1 MKVYIAYG
9 MVSAVMLMITI
20 LFYSYKNWMA
30 LRKNAI
36 YIWLL
41 ICAFIA
47 VSTDIVL
54 GYVSIQHVRY
64 KEILDVVSGIIM
76 SVSLLVL
83 YLSYMIWQLPLRCA

>member
-9 MVSAVMLMITI
+9 TVSAVMLLITI

-47 VSTDIVL
+47 VSTDVAL
-54 GYVSIQHVRY
+54 G
-64 KEILDVVSGIIM
+64 
-76 SVSLLVL
+76 
-83 YLSYMIWQLPLRCA
+83 

>member
-9 MVSAVMLMITI
+9 TVSAVMLLITI

-47 VSTDIVL
+47 VSTDVAL
-54 GYVSIQHVRY
+54 GYASLQNARY
-64 KEILDVVSGIIM
+64 KEALDTLSGVIM
-76 SVSLLVL
+76 SVALLLL
-83 YLSYMIWQLPLRCA
+83 YLS

>member
-9 MVSAVMLMITI
+9 SVSAVMLLITI

-41 ICAFIA
+41 LWAFLA
-47 VSTDIVL
+47 VSADVVL
-54 GYVSIQHVRY
+54 GYMSLEY
-64 KEILDVVSGIIM
+64 LGDKETLDAVSGIIM
-76 SVSLLVL
+76 SVCMLVL
-83 YLSYMIWQLPLRCA
+83 YL